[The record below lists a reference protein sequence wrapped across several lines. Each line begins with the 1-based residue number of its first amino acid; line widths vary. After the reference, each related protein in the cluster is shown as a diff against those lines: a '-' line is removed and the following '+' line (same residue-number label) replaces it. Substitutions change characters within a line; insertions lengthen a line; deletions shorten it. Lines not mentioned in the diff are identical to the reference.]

1 MTEAERAERLRKL
14 QERRSSSGRAAATQT
29 SRADTTRQLT
39 DDRTTQIPRLEERPV
54 TGTRSLD
61 DTRPLAGLPDT
72 DRIGAS
78 PIFSA
83 RQTDSIDRPKRA
95 RRSHKA
101 EASRIASAG
110 AGIALTFSLMSSMA
124 GADAVAETAA
134 DQSTGDPI
142 ATTATIADQPPATTP
157 MPSALS
163 AATPQGPVPVVL
175 APIQVRTR
183 IVVENSGGNGGGA
196 QAASNGNTPQPGG
209 SATVASPQPA
219 APPPPPP
226 ETTKSNGS
234 N

>member
-14 QERRSSSGRAAATQT
+14 QERRSSSSGPAPKQP
-29 SRADTTRQLT
+29 SGADTTRRLA
-39 DDRTTQIPRLEERPV
+39 DDPTKQIPRLYERPAA
-54 TGTRSLD
+54 GNPSFD
-61 DTRPLAGLPDT
+61 DTRQMAGLPET
-72 DRIGAS
+72 DRIATS
-78 PIFSA
+78 PVFAA
-83 RQTDSIDRPKRA
+83 RQADSIDRPKRP

-134 DQSTGDPI
+134 GQTSEDAI
-142 ATTATIADQPPATTP
+142 ATTATTTAQPPATTP
-157 MPSALS
+157 TPSTLS

-183 IVVENSGGNGGGA
+183 IVVEKSGGHALAHGV
-196 QAASNGNTPQPGG
+196 SNGNGPQPGG

-219 APPPPPP
+219 APPPPP